1 MAHQWFGDLVTMRWW
16 DNIWLNEGFATWME
30 NKAVAQMHPEWNI
43 DQTVALGVVDS
54 LNLDGQPTTRAIRA
68 TADTPDDINQMFD
81 GIAYGKA
88 GAVLSTVE
96 NYLGEETF
104 RQGVHNYLAAH
115 LYANATAEDF
125 WNAQTAASHKP
136 VDKIMESLVAQ
147 PGAPILTFGQ
157 PANGKVSVVQKRFY
171 LSPKIHPD
179 PKQKWT
185 LPVCFKIEVG
195 NSCDILTPGKSNL
208 TLPMSPL
215 FFANAGGRG
224 YYRSAY
230 APGNYAA
237 LLAGVE
243 TSLTPAE
250 RISLIGDEWAQLRS
264 NKATVGDYLN
274 LVAAVKS
281 DPNAEV
287 ISTALAGV
295 DSIYQNIA
303 STPEEKSA
311 LSAWIRSTFEPQFTR
326 LGDPSP
332 TDSDNTSELRSHL
345 FDLLGFYGNDHDVI
359 VKARQTA
366 QKYLLNPSSVDPTMG
381 QTAVA
386 IAARYGDAAL
396 FAQLQNVYE
405 TSKNPELQEGALR
418 LLTEFQDPILVQR
431 SFDYAVSDKVRNQDA
446 VIQFAISLQIEEN
459 RDQAWKYIQNNWK
472 KVQAQFTTEMGAR
485 LVSSTGSF
493 CTADA
498 RDDVKN
504 FFSTHKVPASEMSLK
519 HAIEHI
525 DGCIELRALQ
535 EPNLEQWLSTQP
547 KP

>member
-1 MAHQWFGDLVTMRWW
+1 
-16 DNIWLNEGFATWME
+16 
-30 NKAVAQMHPEWNI
+30 
-43 DQTVALGVVDS
+43 
-54 LNLDGQPTTRAIRA
+54 
-68 TADTPDDINQMFD
+68 
-81 GIAYGKA
+81 
-88 GAVLSTVE
+88 
-96 NYLGEETF
+96 
-104 RQGVHNYLAAH
+104 
-115 LYANATAEDF
+115 
-125 WNAQTAASHKP
+125 
-136 VDKIMESLVAQ
+136 
-147 PGAPILTFGQ
+147 
-157 PANGKVSVVQKRFY
+157 
-171 LSPKIHPD
+171 
-179 PKQKWT
+179 
-185 LPVCFKIEVG
+185 
-195 NSCDILTPGKSNL
+195 
-208 TLPMSPL
+208 MSPL

-230 APGNYAA
+230 TPGNYAA

-281 DPNAEV
+281 DPNADV

-295 DSIYQNIA
+295 SSIYQNIA

-332 TDSDNTSELRSHL
+332 TDSDNTSELRSQL
-345 FDLLGFYGNDHDVI
+345 FGFLGFYGNDHDVI
-359 VKARQTA
+359 VKARLTT
-366 QKYLLNPSSVDPTMG
+366 QKYLLDPSSVDPTMG

-396 FAQLQNVYE
+396 FTQLQNVYE

-418 LLTEFQDPILVQR
+418 LLTEFQDHALVQR

-459 RDQAWKYIQNNWK
+459 RDQAWKYIQDNWK

-498 RDDVKN
+498 RDSVKN
-504 FFSTHKVPASEMSLK
+504 FFSTHKVPASDMSLK
-519 HAIEHI
+519 HSLEHI

-535 EPNLEQWLSTQP
+535 EPNLKQWLATQ
-547 KP
+547 